1 MNSQNCS
8 TLCKKLRE
16 LFFVPLAN
24 VCFISNLE
32 VYKCPCIQWHNIYMS
47 SLELSHHIIINHTE
61 QLGFSNTILIGHL
74 RKTLFCLKCTNRVL
88 IYVIEILGTNLN
100 TFFKLSKFKNLYL
113 RHCFKCFSFFFFV
126 WGKFAKMDFNVKTLI
141 FRNIDLSAYSNV

>member
-1 MNSQNCS
+1 MYASFQTWKYINA
-8 TLCKKLRE
+8 
-16 LFFVPLAN
+16 LAYSG
-24 VCFISNLE
+24 I
-32 VYKCPCIQWHNIYMS
+32 IYTS

-61 QLGFSNTILIGHL
+61 QLEFSNTILIGHL

-113 RHCFKCFSFFFFV
+113 RHCFKCFSFFLFEGNLQRWTLTLKHWFLE
-126 WGKFAKMDFNVKTLI
+126 TLI
-141 FRNIDLSAYSNV
+141 SQPIPMFSHNSVIYI

>member
-1 MNSQNCS
+1 MEIQSIIFWTARTALPSAKSLENFF
-8 TLCKKLRE
+8 
-16 LFFVPLAN
+16 LFLWQMYASFQTWKYINALAYSG
-24 VCFISNLE
+24 I
-32 VYKCPCIQWHNIYMS
+32 IYTS
-47 SLELSHHIIINHTE
+47 SLELSRHIIINHTE

-113 RHCFKCFSFFFFV
+113 RHCFKCFSFFFCLREICKD
-126 WGKFAKMDFNVKTLI
+126 GL
-141 FRNIDLSAYSNV
+141 